1 MELNLERKII
11 IMAIT
16 LNSNPANIDQSGAFN
31 VTTSLVEDSAHV
43 NLRIRADIYYE
54 GIIKSTIEKPKG
66 IADFDFAN
74 ILKSLCPGLLF
85 ARDSGDIVKTGTIGA
100 NLITSWA
107 VSSGTWDTFTS
118 SANQITSAIEAS
130 TDPVF
135 LKTNDITMAV
145 GELYMLYSV
154 DLATSGVNAPA
165 ANNSLTEHEWKV
177 LEKNKSVLI
186 MPITS
191 GTRQIIIGAYGG
203 ELNFSGTFLLYKI
216 TTNRTTIGNPLVPY
230 FTIFKEVYE
239 DAAGVTQT
247 GATSLT
253 NVYRYVPCRGDDNA
267 FTEYVL
273 HDATSLFA
281 NKTLSNNVC
290 KFFTVTPLEYL
301 VSFFSEYVEMELF
314 YSKDGGAYTHTTHPI
329 CYEGWDVV
337 IINIGELMLTVATS
351 LRIYLNEL
359 GAPATI
365 SEVMTVYPDTSQIDE
380 RVVLEYDGIV
390 GGKEYLAFEGIKDM
404 SFDTER
410 KYITGSGMN
419 KKPLSFKGINKQ
431 SLETRF
437 TDINNAAYLKS
448 LLISE
453 DVKKLEPS
461 YATPTEV
468 TITTNSVRISNSEMF
483 TNKLDIEY
491 EY

>member
-1 MELNLERKII
+1 
-11 IMAIT
+11 MAIT
-16 LNSNPANIDQSGAFN
+16 LNSYPANIDRSGAFN
-31 VTTSLVEDSAHV
+31 VTTSLTEDASHV
-43 NLRIRADIYYE
+43 NLRIRADIYHE
-54 GIIKSTIEKPKG
+54 GIVKATIEKPKG
-66 IADFDFAN
+66 INIFDFAN

-100 NLITSWA
+100 NLITAWS

-203 ELNFSGTFLLYKI
+203 ELNFSGTFYCYKI
-216 TTNRTTIGNPLVPY
+216 TTDRLTVGNSLVPY
-230 FTIFKEVYE
+230 FCKFTEVYE
-239 DAAGVTQT
+239 NAAGVTQT

-253 NVYRYVPCRGDDNA
+253 NVYRYVPGRGDDIA
-267 FTEYVL
+267 FTNYVL
-273 HDATSLFA
+273 TGSTSRFA
-281 NKTLSNNVC
+281 NKTLRNNAC
-290 KFFTVTPLEYL
+290 KFFTISPLEYL
-301 VSFFSEYVEMELF
+301 VSFFSEYVELELF

-329 CYEGWDVV
+329 CYEGWGVV
-337 IINIGELMLTVATS
+337 IINIGELMASVATS

-359 GAPATI
+359 GTPATI
-365 SEVMTVYPDTSQIDE
+365 SEVLTVYPDTSQIDE

-390 GGKEYLAFEGIKDM
+390 GGKEYLAFEGKKDI
-404 SFDTER
+404 SFDTVR

-437 TDINNAAYLKS
+437 KDINNASYLKS
-448 LLISE
+448 LLVSE
-453 DVKKLEPS
+453 DVKKLES
-461 YATPTEV
+461 LYAAPTKV
-468 TITTNSVRISNSEMF
+468 TITTESVRISNSEMF
-483 TNKLDIEY
+483 TNQLEIEY

>member
-1 MELNLERKII
+1 
-11 IMAIT
+11 MAIT
-16 LNSNPANIDQSGAFN
+16 LNSYPANIDRSGAFN
-31 VTTSLVEDSAHV
+31 VTTSLTEDASHV
-43 NLRIRADIYYE
+43 NLRIRADIYHE

-74 ILKSLCPGLLF
+74 ILKSLCSGLLF

-100 NLITSWA
+100 NLITSWS
-107 VSSGTWDTFTS
+107 VNTGSYSTFTS
-118 SANQITSAIEAS
+118 SANVITSAISA
-130 TDPVF
+130 DPTATV
-135 LKTNDITMAV
+135 KSNNITMAV
-145 GELYMLYSV
+145 GELYLLYSV
-154 DLATSGVNAPA
+154 DFAYSAGAPSVFLIEDA
-165 ANNSLTEHEWKV
+165 GWFVA
-177 LEKNKSVLI
+177 KNKAIIL
-186 MPITS
+186 MPLSS
-191 GTRQIIIGAYGG
+191 GTKNVIMGNRSTQNY
-203 ELNFSGTFLLYKI
+203 SGTFLLYKI
-216 TTNRTTIGNPLVPY
+216 TTDRVTIGNPLIPY
-230 FTIFKEVYE
+230 VTVFTEVYE

-247 GATSLT
+247 GATST
-253 NVYRYVPCRGDDNA
+253 TRVYRYVPGKGDDIA
-267 FTEYVL
+267 FTNYVL
-273 HDATSLFA
+273 TGSTSRFA
-281 NKTLSNNVC
+281 NKTLRNNAC
-290 KFFTVTPLEYL
+290 KFFTVSPLEYL

-314 YSKDGGAYTHTTHPI
+314 YSKDGGAYTHTTHPV
-329 CYEGWDVV
+329 CYEGWGVV
-337 IINIGELMLTVATS
+337 IINIGELMATVATS

-359 GAPATI
+359 GASATI